1 MKRFGGP
8 FCLWLFL
15 LRPSLPS
22 SCGRNRKIKGSTLK
36 VRRIVSP
43 KTYSLPRT
51 SSFWEV
57 NYSASSHQ
65 TIWWQVWLLYGQKP
79 TRMIT
84 GVCRISCYSARG
96 RWWYQFWCTV
106 TWPTWFLTW
115 LFPYWNQYQTPSKN
129 WQRPMNTNLLSNGTT
144 SSLKP
149 FW

>member
-65 TIWWQVWLLYGQKP
+65 TIWSNFGFFMDRNQLVWLPAFAEFPAIQHVDVDDISSDVQLHDQHDFLLDCSHTETNTKLLRRTGKGQWIQ
-79 TRMIT
+79 TYSRT
-84 GVCRISCYSARG
+84 GLRHH
-96 RWWYQFWCTV
+96 
-106 TWPTWFLTW
+106 
-115 LFPYWNQYQTPSKN
+115 
-129 WQRPMNTNLLSNGTT
+129 
-144 SSLKP
+144 
-149 FW
+149 